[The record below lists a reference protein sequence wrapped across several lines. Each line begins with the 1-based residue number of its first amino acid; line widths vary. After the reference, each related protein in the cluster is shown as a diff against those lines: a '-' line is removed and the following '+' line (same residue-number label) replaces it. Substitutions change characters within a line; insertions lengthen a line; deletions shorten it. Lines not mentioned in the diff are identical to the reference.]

1 MHWGG
6 VFLLLIGLFVGTH
19 GVRDAPCWIYGVQGL
34 HLFTNFC
41 SRRGMFFFTKYV
53 TEILQNS
60 DNTCLP
66 PPAVEAESKRDPN
79 QRRHIV
85 LKERPLRLFV
95 MFMKDAPAPCV
106 TTVGVPRAG
115 SEVRSE

>member
-1 MHWGG
+1 MHRAG
-6 VFLLLIGLFVGTH
+6 FVGCKVYICLLTSAAV
-19 GVRDAPCWIYGVQGL
+19 GEC
-34 HLFTNFC
+34 
-41 SRRGMFFFTKYV
+41 FFFTKCV

-60 DNTCLP
+60 GNTCLP
-66 PPAVEAESKRDPN
+66 PPTVEAKSKRDPN